1 MSEWTRRLEHWIRCA
16 CIAEV
21 TSAKPGNVSPDQSFD
36 DVCANYFVSSANVI
50 APIISKVASSGDSN
64 TGNIG
69 FTILEAVKATLAAV
83 DSNTN
88 LGIVLLLTPL
98 ASVPQMQ
105 SLNIGIEPVLSGLT
119 VNDAFLAY
127 QAISLASPGGL
138 GSAESEDVATSPTL
152 NLRACMQLAA
162 DRDLIAAQYSN
173 GFQQVLGTGLSLLQQ
188 TQKWSSH
195 HEWRLAWVALNL
207 IAEFGDSL
215 ILRKCGDALFRQTS
229 QQATEVI
236 QAGWPFAA
244 ASHSIYLDFD
254 KFLRSD
260 ANKRNPGTT
269 ADMIAAIMFAA
280 FRERLCVCTDAPQLW
295 AFAE

>member
-1 MSEWTRRLEHWIRCA
+1 MSEWTQTLEHWIRCA

-21 TSAKPGNVSPDQSFD
+21 TSVKPGNVSTDQSFG
-36 DVCANYFVSSANVI
+36 DVCASDFISSANAI
-50 APIISKVASSGDSN
+50 APVISKVISPSASN

-69 FTILEAVKATLAAV
+69 LTILEAVKATRATV

-98 ASVPQMQ
+98 ASVSQRQ
-105 SLNIGIEPVLSGLT
+105 TLNAGIESVLGSLSVSDAVLT
-119 VNDAFLAY
+119 Y
-127 QAISLASPGGL
+127 QAINLASPGGL

-173 GFQQVLGTGLSLLQQ
+173 GFQQVLGTGLTMLRQ

-215 ILRKCGDALFRQTS
+215 IRRKCGDAMFRKTS
-229 QQATEVI
+229 QQAKDVI
-236 QAGWPFAA
+236 QSGWPFAA